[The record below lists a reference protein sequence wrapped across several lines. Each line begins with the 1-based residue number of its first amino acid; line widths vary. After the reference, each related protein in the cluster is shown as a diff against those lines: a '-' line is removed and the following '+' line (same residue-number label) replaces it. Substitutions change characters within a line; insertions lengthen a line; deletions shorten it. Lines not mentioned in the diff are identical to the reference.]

1 MARYKVS
8 RKATLGWD
16 SDVPAGIIL
25 GVPAPKKSEAAC
37 FWPHQESETG
47 KRYPVAFSTL
57 GTAEAAQEAG
67 VLSFDIVDDKDPE
80 HMIIDVD
87 FSPLKDCIA
96 SVSKGKLAIR
106 KL

>member
-1 MARYKVS
+1 MARYRVS

-16 SDVPAGIIL
+16 SDVPAGTIL

-37 FWPHQESETG
+37 FWPHEEQETG
-47 KRYPVAFSTL
+47 KKYPVAFSTL
-57 GTAEAAQEAG
+57 GLAEAAQESG
-67 VLSFDIVDDKDPE
+67 ILSFDIVDDKDPNSMVIE
-80 HMIIDVD
+80 CD

-96 SVSKGKLAIR
+96 SITKGKLAVR